1 MLLLL
6 LLLLQLHGMDF
17 RRFFS
22 QQTTDKHHFF
32 LSFHPNDRHPRA
44 GGRVFLTTFE
54 DMSSSRR
61 KSEIV
66 TLQFGEYAN
75 HVGAHFW
82 NFQDELIGLA
92 SSISERDEDDSDD
105 DDSDDEEK
113 KLVNQNRFNAI
124 DHECLYRQGETRRGE
139 RIQTPRV
146 VAYDLRSSLGGV
158 KQLGYLCDEGD
169 DFFSSTV
176 SSLSSSQI
184 ALKTWT
190 GEMRVHEQPRAKK
203 SEYLRRLE
211 EEEEEEEKEVRGEE
225 RGAEEEKEIEE
236 DDDREKRKEKNGRVA
251 VVAADDVEN
260 DGSDIDRLVEAAKKL
275 KHDAM
280 HWTDFS
286 KAFFHPR
293 TVQVLDGIFETSSE
307 GVKSFAG
314 FGEGASW
321 AMELDRRENLRE
333 DIRKWVEECDY
344 LRGFH
349 VFVDDHSGFGGLCEK
364 VLEEVRDAHGQGV
377 SILTFC
383 CRKPRNDEGRR
394 NHEEIKIN
402 NDGDDDNN
410 EFLEITQKR
419 NDERRLMLNDGLSL
433 ARISPLTDAYIPLY
447 GSQPNGQRHSAYQTS
462 ARIATALDTITT
474 PWRLK
479 STDGFESFVG
489 AETVATFIGRMQSQ
503 ANAPFLQTSMFT
515 RRGDFAFEEDKI
527 SLMEPLFTSSSSSSS
542 SSSQRRRKASNES
555 DGEDEDAEEA
565 LAESHVIRGAPFGQS
580 RRVCEQLEERLRS
593 GQRVAGI
600 PIGRC
605 VAGASLPLPMTYPTD
620 DNVTSKSPLLSV
632 HAMTRQTRTQEK
644 MLSEKAN
651 NFERASRNSGG
662 KAMLSSWG
670 YDFDETCEVVER
682 IRTDAKRYVDDDL

>member
-1 MLLLL
+1 
-6 LLLLQLHGMDF
+6 
-17 RRFFS
+17 
-22 QQTTDKHHFF
+22 
-32 LSFHPNDRHPRA
+32 
-44 GGRVFLTTFE
+44 
-54 DMSSSRR
+54 MSSSRR

-66 TLQFGEYAN
+66 TVQFGEYAN

-82 NFQDELIGLA
+82 NFQDELIGL
-92 SSISERDEDDSDD
+92 STPSEELENV
-105 DDSDDEEK
+105 EEEEEEEVTRK
-113 KLVNQNRFNAI
+113 NALANQNRFNAI

-139 RIQTPRV
+139 IVQTPRCV
-146 VAYDLRSSLGGV
+146 VYDMRSSLGGV
-158 KQLGYLCDEGD
+158 KQLGYLCDEAD
-169 DFFSSTV
+169 AFSSTV
-176 SSLSSSQI
+176 SSS

-190 GEMRVHEQPRAKK
+190 GEVQVHEQPRVKK

-211 EEEEEEEKEVRGEE
+211 EEGVETGVEIDVEEEE
-225 RGAEEEKEIEE
+225 
-236 DDDREKRKEKNGRVA
+236 DREKRKEEENGCVT
-251 VVAADDVEN
+251 VAADDVEN
-260 DGSDIDRLVEAAKKL
+260 NGTDIDQLVEAAKKL
-275 KHDAM
+275 KHDAT

-286 KAFFHPR
+286 KALFHPR
-293 TVQVLDGIFETSSE
+293 TVQVMDGIFETSSE

-349 VFVDDHSGFGGLCEK
+349 VFVDDQSGFGGLCEK

-447 GSQPNGQRHSAYQTS
+447 GSQPNGQQHSAYQTS

-542 SSSQRRRKASNES
+542 PQRRRKASNES

-605 VAGASLPLPMTYPTD
+605 VAGASLPLPMTCPTD

>member
-1 MLLLL
+1 
-6 LLLLQLHGMDF
+6 
-17 RRFFS
+17 
-22 QQTTDKHHFF
+22 
-32 LSFHPNDRHPRA
+32 
-44 GGRVFLTTFE
+44 
-54 DMSSSRR
+54 MSSSRR

-92 SSISERDEDDSDD
+92 SSISERDDDDSDD

-383 CRKPRNDEGRR
+383 CRRPRNDEGRR

-527 SLMEPLFTSSSSSSS
+527 SLMEPLFTSSSSSS

>member
-1 MLLLL
+1 
-6 LLLLQLHGMDF
+6 
-17 RRFFS
+17 
-22 QQTTDKHHFF
+22 
-32 LSFHPNDRHPRA
+32 
-44 GGRVFLTTFE
+44 
-54 DMSSSRR
+54 MSSGSR

-66 TLQFGEYAN
+66 TLQFGQYAN

-82 NFQDELIGLA
+82 NFQDELIGL
-92 SSISERDEDDSDD
+92 STPSEELENV
-105 DDSDDEEK
+105 EEEEEEEVTRK
-113 KLVNQNRFNAI
+113 NALANQNRFNAI

-139 RIQTPRV
+139 IVQTPRCV
-146 VAYDLRSSLGGV
+146 VYDMRSSLGGV
-158 KQLGYLCDEGD
+158 KQLGYLCDEAD
-169 DFFSSTV
+169 AFSSTV
-176 SSLSSSQI
+176 SSS

-190 GEMRVHEQPRAKK
+190 GEVQVHEQPRVKK

-211 EEEEEEEKEVRGEE
+211 EEGVETGVEIDVEEEE
-225 RGAEEEKEIEE
+225 
-236 DDDREKRKEKNGRVA
+236 DREKRKEEENGCVT
-251 VVAADDVEN
+251 VAADDVEN
-260 DGSDIDRLVEAAKKL
+260 NGTDIDQLVEAAKKL
-275 KHDAM
+275 KHDAT

-286 KAFFHPR
+286 KALFHPR
-293 TVQVLDGIFETSSE
+293 TVQVMDGIFETSSE

-383 CRKPRNDEGRR
+383 CRRPRNDEGRR

-542 SSSQRRRKASNES
+542 SSQRRRKASNES

-605 VAGASLPLPMTYPTD
+605 AAGASLPLPMTYPTD

-662 KAMLSSWG
+662 KTMLSSWG

>member
-1 MLLLL
+1 
-6 LLLLQLHGMDF
+6 
-17 RRFFS
+17 
-22 QQTTDKHHFF
+22 
-32 LSFHPNDRHPRA
+32 
-44 GGRVFLTTFE
+44 
-54 DMSSSRR
+54 MSSSRR

-75 HVGAHFW
+75 HVGAHYW

-92 SSISERDEDDSDD
+92 SSISERDEDEDD

-225 RGAEEEKEIEE
+225 RGAKEEKEIEE

-293 TVQVLDGIFETSSE
+293 TVQVLD
-307 GVKSFAG
+307 
-314 FGEGASW
+314 
-321 AMELDRRENLRE
+321 
-333 DIRKWVEECDY
+333 
-344 LRGFH
+344 
-349 VFVDDHSGFGGLCEK
+349 
-364 VLEEVRDAHGQGV
+364 
-377 SILTFC
+377 
-383 CRKPRNDEGRR
+383 
-394 NHEEIKIN
+394 
-402 NDGDDDNN
+402 
-410 EFLEITQKR
+410 
-419 NDERRLMLNDGLSL
+419 LSL
-433 ARISPLTDAYIPLY
+433 IHI
-447 GSQPNGQRHSAYQTS
+447 
-462 ARIATALDTITT
+462 
-474 PWRLK
+474 
-479 STDGFESFVG
+479 
-489 AETVATFIGRMQSQ
+489 
-503 ANAPFLQTSMFT
+503 
-515 RRGDFAFEEDKI
+515 
-527 SLMEPLFTSSSSSSS
+527 
-542 SSSQRRRKASNES
+542 
-555 DGEDEDAEEA
+555 
-565 LAESHVIRGAPFGQS
+565 
-580 RRVCEQLEERLRS
+580 
-593 GQRVAGI
+593 
-600 PIGRC
+600 
-605 VAGASLPLPMTYPTD
+605 
-620 DNVTSKSPLLSV
+620 
-632 HAMTRQTRTQEK
+632 
-644 MLSEKAN
+644 
-651 NFERASRNSGG
+651 
-662 KAMLSSWG
+662 
-670 YDFDETCEVVER
+670 
-682 IRTDAKRYVDDDL
+682 

>member
-1 MLLLL
+1 M
-6 LLLLQLHGMDF
+6 GIDF
-17 RRFFS
+17 FFNRTLCVCAS
-22 QQTTDKHHFF
+22 LF
-32 LSFHPNDRHPRA
+32 SSSSRA
-44 GGRVFLTTFE
+44 GSSFSVCKIR
-54 DMSSSRR
+54 MSSSF

-82 NFQDELIGLA
+82 NFQDELIGLSTA
-92 SSISERDEDDSDD
+92 AGFTPSSSSSLFSTKESFRDE
-105 DDSDDEEK
+105 EQEK
-113 KLVNQNRFNAI
+113 KENLANANRFNAI
-124 DHECLYRQGETRRGE
+124 DHGCLYRQGETRGGE
-139 RIQTPRV
+139 ITQTPRC

-169 DFFSSTV
+169 DFFSSPLTV
-176 SSLSSSQI
+176 SSASQQQKVV
-184 ALKTWT
+184 LKTWT
-190 GEMRVHEQPRAKK
+190 GEVRVHEQPRAKK

-211 EEEEEEEKEVRGEE
+211 EEEGEGVEVGEKIAAEEEIEEEE
-225 RGAEEEKEIEE
+225 EE
-236 DDDREKRKEKNGRVA
+236 DDDELEKKKEKNGRVA
-251 VVAADDVEN
+251 VVASDDVVEN
-260 DGSDIDRLVEAAKKL
+260 NEADIDRLVEAAKKL

-286 KAFFHPR
+286 KALFHPR
-293 TVQVLDGIFETSSE
+293 TVQVVDGIFETSSE

-349 VFVDDHSGFGGLCEK
+349 VFVEDHSGFGGLCEK

-383 CRKPRNDEGRR
+383 CRKPRDE
-394 NHEEIKIN
+394 EVKIN
-402 NDGDDDNN
+402 NNRNDDDDN

-419 NDERRLMLNDGLSL
+419 NNERRFMLNDGLSL

-447 GSQPNGQRHSAYQTS
+447 GSQTNGQQRSAYQTS
-462 ARIATALDTITT
+462 ARIATAIDTITT
-474 PWRLK
+474 PWRLQ
-479 STDGFESFVG
+479 STPGFESYVG
-489 AETVATFIGRMQSQ
+489 AETMATFLGRMQSQ

-515 RRGDFAFEEDKI
+515 RRGDFTFEEDKI
-527 SLMEPLFTSSSSSSS
+527 SSMEPLFTSSSSPSPKI
-542 SSSQRRRKASNES
+542 RRNGSNDNDEE
-555 DGEDEDAEEA
+555 DDDDEDAEEA
-565 LAESHVIRGAPFGQS
+565 LAESHVIRGAPFCQS
-580 RRVCEQLEERLRS
+580 RRVCEQLEERLRA

-620 DNVTSKSPLLSV
+620 DDGNTTSKSPLLSV
-632 HAMTRQTRTQEK
+632 HAMTRQTRTQER
-644 MLSEKAN
+644 MLSERAN

-662 KAMLSSWG
+662 KAMLTSWG
-670 YDFDETCEVVER
+670 YDVDETCEVVER
-682 IRTDAKRYVDDDL
+682 IRTNAKRYVDDDV

>member
-1 MLLLL
+1 
-6 LLLLQLHGMDF
+6 
-17 RRFFS
+17 
-22 QQTTDKHHFF
+22 
-32 LSFHPNDRHPRA
+32 
-44 GGRVFLTTFE
+44 
-54 DMSSSRR
+54 MSSSRR

-92 SSISERDEDDSDD
+92 SSISERDEDDSD

-383 CRKPRNDEGRR
+383 CRRPRNDEGRR

-542 SSSQRRRKASNES
+542 S
-555 DGEDEDAEEA
+555 
-565 LAESHVIRGAPFGQS
+565 
-580 RRVCEQLEERLRS
+580 
-593 GQRVAGI
+593 
-600 PIGRC
+600 
-605 VAGASLPLPMTYPTD
+605 
-620 DNVTSKSPLLSV
+620 
-632 HAMTRQTRTQEK
+632 
-644 MLSEKAN
+644 
-651 NFERASRNSGG
+651 
-662 KAMLSSWG
+662 
-670 YDFDETCEVVER
+670 
-682 IRTDAKRYVDDDL
+682 